1 MPAATTTTTRL
12 ILIRH
17 GETEFNLKKRYCGFL
32 NVGLSQRGKKQA
44 RCLQKRLKKIKIHKV
59 YSSDRA
65 RAIQTAEIVFKKARI
80 EKISSLRE
88 IHFGCFEG
96 KTYEENMQK
105 YPAVYKK
112 WLKDPFSVKIPK
124 GEHLRDFKK
133 RVNKCLNKIILANPN
148 KTIALVCHGGV
159 ISIFITG
166 ILKTKNF
173 WEQIPH
179 SASMSIIEYKN
190 GSTHIRLLNDIAHLN
205 PIK

>member
-1 MPAATTTTTRL
+1 MPATRI

-17 GETEFNLKKRYCGFL
+17 GETEFNFNKRYCGFL
-32 NVGLSQRGKKQA
+32 NVPLSQRGKKQA
-44 RCLQKRLKKIKIHKV
+44 QCLYKRLKKIKIHKI
-59 YSSDRA
+59 YSSDRI
-65 RAIQTAEIVFKKARI
+65 RAIQTAEIVFKKTRI
-80 EKISSLRE
+80 EKNPGLRE

-96 KTYEENMQK
+96 LTYEEIMQK
-105 YPAVYKK
+105 YPVVYKK

-133 RVNKCLNKIILANPN
+133 RITGTLNKIISGNPN

-159 ISIFITG
+159 ISILITS
-166 ILKTKNF
+166 ILKTKKF

-190 GSTHIRLLNDIAHLN
+190 DSGRIRLLNDIAHLG
-205 PIK
+205 